1 MGDYYTSQ
9 TFANSHFTKKNF
21 YYSLQHY
28 FTKVLVKLLKYAVAF
43 NELCIAYANY
53 SASIW
58 ILIFEWKVLVE
69 KRENWNKKCV
79 SLSF

>member
-21 YYSLQHY
+21 YYSLQNY

-53 SASIW
+53 SAI
-58 ILIFEWKVLVE
+58 
-69 KRENWNKKCV
+69 
-79 SLSF
+79 

>member
-1 MGDYYTSQ
+1 MGDYYTSW

-21 YYSLQHY
+21 YYSLQNY

-43 NELCIAYANY
+43 NELCISYANS
-53 SASIW
+53 SAIW

-69 KRENWNKKCV
+69 KRENWNKKYV